1 MTETYTTGVALLK
14 QLTGTLQR
22 KASTNLEQITSAIS
36 SQAMAVENVRE
47 GENSFCYIWLMKIVA

>member
-1 MTETYTTGVALLK
+1 MTERYTSGVAVLK

-22 KASTNLEQITSAIS
+22 KASTDLEQMTSAIS

-47 GENSFCYIWLMKIVA
+47 GGNRFCLEWWLEMI

>member
-1 MTETYTTGVALLK
+1 MTERYTSGVAVLK

-22 KASTNLEQITSAIS
+22 KASTDLEQMTSAIS

-47 GENSFCYIWLMKIVA
+47 GGNHFCLEWG